1 MAYSK
6 QTWADSPATTSP
18 LSAARLN
25 HMEDGIGEA
34 AIQNPSRTMT
44 LPYSNGG
51 LGGTVATTLATAT
64 AGSFRFVIKLPCD
77 VTQWRIKIRNQEYTA
92 GTKTAATLKKL
103 IVGKHARATTGTAV
117 ETGSFVGNAATTIVS
132 TDQTIPG
139 NGTWYTSP
147 WVTTS
152 GDIFTADTEFL
163 IALGYTFASSTA
175 LQTGA
180 GRAWHWTNSTS
191 ATDPTIAGSGA
202 TQQYVPFDWVVEY
215 QVTTRRKV
223 ALVIGDSI
231 SEGITGTNSA
241 LQSTGL
247 WHNPFNLWA
256 ARSDRLI
263 VNLSLAGVALVHFA
277 TSPSTNYLWTRQDI
291 NSGAYTIDEIIISAG
306 SNDFNTSRTLAQ
318 MQADVLTIVSYLQT
332 TLGLSTQPIYMA
344 TLLARGATGDSVRLT
359 YHEWLSQ
366 IPTFAADQV
375 IDFDGATRGTT
386 AQNLVDQYTGD
397 SIHPSWLGTLR
408 MATELQATLG

>member
-25 HMEDGIGEA
+25 HIEDGIFEA
-34 AIQNPSRTMT
+34 VPQNPSRTMT

-51 LGGTVATTLATAT
+51 LGGTVATTLAAGT
-64 AGSFRFVIKLPCD
+64 AGSYRFVVKLP
-77 VTQWRIKIRNQEYTA
+77 VTTTQWRIKLRNQEYTA

-103 IVGKHARATTGTAV
+103 IVGKHARATTGTAG
-117 ETGSFVGNAATTIVS
+117 ETGNFLGNTATTIVS

-147 WVTTS
+147 WVTAA
-152 GDIFTADTEFL
+152 GDQFTADTEHL
-163 IALGYTFASSTA
+163 IGIGYTFAASTS
-175 LQTGA
+175 LQTSC
-180 GRAWHWTNSTS
+180 GRSWFWTNSTS
-191 ATDPTIAGSGA
+191 GTDPTIAGSGG
-202 TQQYVPFDWVVEY
+202 TQQYVPFDWVIEY
-215 QVTTRRKV
+215 QCTTRRKV

-241 LQSTGL
+241 LQSTSL
-247 WHNPFNLWA
+247 WHNPFWLWA

-263 VNLSLAGVALVHFA
+263 VNLSLAGVGLVHYA
-277 TSPSTNYLWTRQDI
+277 TSPATNYLWTRQDI

-318 MQADVLTIVSYLQT
+318 MQADVLTIVSYLTT
-332 TLGLSTQPIYMA
+332 TLGLTAPIYMA
-344 TLLARGATGDSVRLT
+344 TLLARGTTGDAVRLT
-359 YHEWLSQ
+359 YHDWLAEV
-366 IPTFAADQV
+366 PTFAQAEV
-375 IDFDGATRGTT
+375 IDFDGATRGTSTT
-386 AQNLVDQYTGD
+386 AIWPQYESD
-397 SIHPSWLGTLR
+397 SIHPSRLGTMR
-408 MATELQATLG
+408 MATELHATLG